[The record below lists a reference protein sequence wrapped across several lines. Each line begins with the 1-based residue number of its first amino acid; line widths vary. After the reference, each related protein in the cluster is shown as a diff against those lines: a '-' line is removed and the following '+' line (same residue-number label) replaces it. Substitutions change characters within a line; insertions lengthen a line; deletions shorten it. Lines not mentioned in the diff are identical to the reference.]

1 MLKLSTKGRYGVRL
15 MLDLAQ
21 NYGKGPVALKDVAK
35 RQEISEKYLEHL
47 ITPLM
52 KVKLIRSSRGARGGY
67 VLVKDPGSIN
77 LQEIIAA
84 VEGPVCVV
92 ECTKDPAICK
102 RSQGCL
108 SRGVWKELSDKISET
123 LKEITLKKIIEKN
136 FHNGE
141 ELCYDI

>member
-1 MLKLSTKGRYGVRL
+1 

-52 KVKLIRSSRGARGGY
+52 KIKLIRSSRGAHGGY
-67 VLVKDPGSIN
+67 VLAKGPGSIN

-84 VEGPVCVV
+84 VEGPVCIVD
-92 ECTKDPAICK
+92 CTKDPAICK

-108 SRGVWKELSDKISET
+108 SRGVWRDLSDKISET
-123 LKEITLKKIIEKN
+123 LSEMTLEKIIEKN
-136 FHNGE
+136 FHNSE
-141 ELCYDI
+141 EFCYDI

>member
-108 SRGVWKELSDKISET
+108 SRGVWKELSASLAKT
-123 LKEITLKKIIEKN
+123 PVPA
-136 FHNGE
+136 
-141 ELCYDI
+141 